1 MEAATLEDLDREI
14 ARREFSYWLPLARPY
29 FHWEWAHSKLIQEHL
44 QAVADNEIHNLAI
57 LCPPQHGKSELS
69 TISFPA
75 WSLFRDPSLRFAIA
89 AYNQELANKF
99 SRHTRRIASE
109 WVDIAGDRAAVQEW
123 ETAQHGG
130 LRAVGIGAGLTGN
143 PVDIGVIDDPIKDW
157 VEAESI
163 TVRDQHWDWYTSV
176 FNTRNPKH
184 KILTLTPWHEDGL
197 QGRILN
203 SPEAKSWTV
212 LRLPALAEDADP
224 LGRVLGAALCEERR
238 TQEELL
244 MEQRVNPRM
253 FEALYQC
260 NPTPREGSFF
270 KVTALTYAK
279 EPPAQLVRRVRGWD
293 VGSSPDGDY
302 TAGVL
307 LGVDGDGRYWV
318 LDVQRFKATTD
329 ERNRRMLETAIS
341 DGNEVSITVPEDPG
355 AAGKD
360 SALMYVR
367 LFAGFKV
374 KAKRPTGAKHIR
386 AEPFSAQLG
395 GGNVTVLER
404 DWTAQF
410 VEELRQF
417 RPDGKAKHDDQV
429 DGASDAMSELG
440 ASQWDYS
447 YYEAG

>member
-1 MEAATLEDLDREI
+1 MEPATLDELDREL
-14 ARREFSYWLPLARPY
+14 ARREFSTWLPLARPY
-29 FHWEWAHSKLIQEHL
+29 YTWDWKHLVHIQEHL
-44 QAVADNEIHNLAI
+44 QAVADNEIQNLAI

-69 TISFPA
+69 TISFPS
-75 WSLFRDPSLRFAIA
+75 WLLFREPKLRLAIA

-99 SRHTRRIASE
+99 SRHTIRIARE
-109 WVDIAGDRAAVQEW
+109 WVDIASDRSAVQEW
-123 ETAQHGG
+123 ETIAGGG

-143 PVDIGVIDDPIKDW
+143 PVDIGVIDDPIKD
-157 VEAESI
+157 ATESESLH
-163 TVRDQHWDWYTSV
+163 TRDQHWDWYTSV

-203 SPEAKSWTV
+203 SAEGKSWTV
-212 LRLPALAEDADP
+212 VRLPALAEDGDP
-224 LGRVLGAALCEERR
+224 LGRPIGTALCEERR
-238 TQEELL
+238 TLDELL
-244 MEQRVNPRM
+244 MEQRVNPRV

-270 KVTALTYAK
+270 KVTALSYARTSPDIQRK
-279 EPPAQLVRRVRGWD
+279 VRAWD
-293 VGSSPDGDY
+293 VGSSPDGDF

-307 LGVDGDGRYWV
+307 LGVDDNGRYWV

-329 ERNRRMLETAIS
+329 ERNRRMLETAVS
-341 DGNEVSITVPEDPG
+341 DGKEVSITVPEDPG

-360 SALMYVR
+360 SALMYIR
-367 LFAGFKV
+367 LFAGYKV
-374 KAKRPTGAKHIR
+374 KTKRPTGAKHIR
-386 AEPFSAQLG
+386 AEPISAQIG

-404 DWTAQF
+404 DWTQAF

-417 RPDGKAKHDDQV
+417 RPDGKSAFDDQV
-429 DGASDAMSELG
+429 DALADSCSELG
-440 ASQWDYS
+440 AAQWDYS